1 MSIAFTR
8 CGNALHRVVARSAY
22 SPCAARSY
30 SSYVFQENDIVLVQ
44 KKTDPSA
51 KKILSK
57 PLRPGKRLNTGL
69 GHIDHESI
77 IGQAPRA
84 ILSTE
89 SGKGA
94 YRIYRPTLGEYTNL
108 TSRIVTPVYPADANL
123 IVSLLDLNPTVPD
136 PSSSSPS
143 PPLEIFEAGTGH
155 GALTLHLARAIH
167 AANPAPPPL
176 PSRAPS
182 VRSP

>member
-1 MSIAFTR
+1 MYFKVGQPSPLGMPFA
-8 CGNALHRVVARSAY
+8 GHRTPLPSLP
-22 SPCAARSY
+22 STDTIP
-30 SSYVFQENDIVLVQ
+30 ENDIVLVQ

-108 TSRIVTPVYPADANL
+108 TSRIVTPVSVLHIPF
-123 IVSLLDLNPTVPD
+123 VKQ
-136 PSSSSPS
+136 
-143 PPLEIFEAGTGH
+143 EIWR
-155 GALTLHLARAIH
+155 LT
-167 AANPAPPPL
+167 
-176 PSRAPS
+176 
-182 VRSP
+182 

>member
-1 MSIAFTR
+1 MYFKVGHHPVPPE
-8 CGNALHRVVARSAY
+8 CLFLGNAPRYLPY
-22 SPCAARSY
+22 PLLTLPL
-30 SSYVFQENDIVLVQ
+30 ENDIVLVQ
-44 KKTDPSA
+44 KKTDASA

-77 IGQAPRA
+77 IGQSPRA

-108 TSRIVTPVYPADANL
+108 TSRIVTPVRVLHIPFFGR
-123 IVSLLDLNPTVPD
+123 
-136 PSSSSPS
+136 
-143 PPLEIFEAGTGH
+143 EIWR
-155 GALTLHLARAIH
+155 LT
-167 AANPAPPPL
+167 
-176 PSRAPS
+176 
-182 VRSP
+182 